1 MQHDVIF
8 ANQADNSSET
18 AYSRPDR
25 QTSGPPMI
33 KMVGVAFA
41 IGLLFTIGIATIGA
55 VGLLTGMGVW
65 WATSIAV
72 LAIESP
78 LYTWFASSSI
88 DFRVASIGWST
99 ISAAS

>member
-8 ANQADNSSET
+8 ANQAFNSLEA

-33 KMVGVAFA
+33 KMVGAAFT
-41 IGLLFTIGIATIGA
+41 IGLLFTVGIASIGT
-55 VGLLTGMGVW
+55 VGLLTGFGVW

-88 DFRVASIGWST
+88 DFRAASIG
-99 ISAAS
+99 

>member
-8 ANQADNSSET
+8 ANQTTNSSET
-18 AYSRPDR
+18 AYSPPDR
-25 QTSGPPMI
+25 RISGPPMI
-33 KMVGVAFA
+33 KMVGAAFA
-41 IGLLFTIGIATIGA
+41 IGLLFTIGIASTGV

-78 LYTWFASSSI
+78 LYKWSTSSSI
-88 DFRVASIGWST
+88 EPRVSSIGWST